1 MDLNI
6 QQQQQ
11 LESEKL
17 HYCSLCFT
25 EKSSVTED
33 KTFIAIRGEE
43 GVRRDIETL
52 VQKYFSEERFTLEGV
67 FVCGDCC
74 QQLENFHQFYLRI
87 KNLQWTRKMRSTEV
101 GGHDPQAEGF
111 QVPVHIKEEKQDDGY
126 GFDQTGDVEG
136 LSNFLNEQFQAQPD
150 HNGNGLPNRL
160 LDSIVNE
167 FQASSL
173 GGTDSS
179 ECGGDQPFTK
189 RMKRNLTDAWHINSQ
204 NEHPLSNVSVPE
216 LDFFDEEY
224 YEYDKPPDERSDQAP
239 SSSAA
244 SPFEEL
250 ERLRREND
258 WLKRHNHQLVVRL
271 KEVRL
276 RNTDLVKINRELT
289 DKLRSYNPNTLT
301 NAVPSINDHINNV
314 CPRPKATSNFKQIPL
329 GPSPSAGV
337 LPRNPPQLQQHS
349 RQEQNA
355 NKVVPLSGAY
365 TLDNG
370 DVVVRD
376 SLIPCTVMMDIDSVE
391 SGERYD
397 LKFVSK
403 LAVALWGHERL
414 AISSVTGRR
423 SNNAGNN
430 VTPSIQLEPEKLSFI
445 KEKVY
450 HRALRETNDQAQAMA
465 RFEDSRINR
474 LLNIK
479 IQNAKRKKNLN
490 TTAAV

>member
-11 LESEKL
+11 QESDKI
-17 HYCSLCFT
+17 HCYCFLCFT
-25 EKSSVTED
+25 EKSSATEEEI
-33 KTFIAIRGEE
+33 FIAIRGEE
-43 GVRRDIETL
+43 GVRRNVGTL
-52 VQKYFSEERFTLEGV
+52 VQKYFIEESLTVEG
-67 FVCGDCC
+67 FVCGSCC
-74 QQLENFHQFYLRI
+74 QQLESFHRFYLRI
-87 KNLQWTRKMRSTEV
+87 KELQWNRKMRSAEV
-101 GGHDPQAEGF
+101 GDRIRQTEEF
-111 QVPVHIKEEKQDDGY
+111 QLEMNIKEEKLDEGY
-126 GFDQTGDVEG
+126 NFDQTSDVDG
-136 LSNFLNEQFQAQPD
+136 LSNFLNEQFRTQPD
-150 HNGNGLPNRL
+150 HNGNGLQNRL

-173 GGTDSS
+173 SGTDSL
-179 ECGGDQPFTK
+179 ECGSDQPFSK
-189 RMKRNLTDAWHINSQ
+189 RMKRNLTDAWQVNHQ
-204 NEHPLSNVSVPE
+204 NEHPSSNTPNPE
-216 LDFFDEEY
+216 LEFLDEEY
-224 YEYDKPPDERSDQAP
+224 YEYDKPPDERSDQAQ

-271 KEVRL
+271 KEVRV

-289 DKLRSYNPNTLT
+289 DKLRSYNPNALMK
-301 NAVPSINDHINNV
+301 AVPSINDHVNTYPMPTPTVNI
-314 CPRPKATSNFKQIPL
+314 KQLPMS
-329 GPSPSAGV
+329 PSPSTST
-337 LPRNPPQLQQHS
+337 LSRIPPQLQQQPK
-349 RQEQNA
+349 QEQNV
-355 NKVVPLSGAY
+355 NKFVLFSGAY

-376 SLIPCTVMMDIDSVE
+376 SLIPCTVMMDIDSIE
-391 SGERYD
+391 QGEKYD

-414 AISSVTGRR
+414 AVSSVTGRK
-423 SNNAGNN
+423 SNNAGSNA
-430 VTPSIQLEPEKLSFI
+430 TPSVQLEPEKLSFI

-450 HRALRETNDQAQAMA
+450 NRAMRETNDRVQAMA
-465 RFEDSRINR
+465 RFDDSRINR

-490 TTAAV
+490 FSAV